1 MPVIKTTCDRN
12 REQIAFLSI
21 RNGKNDAELEF
32 FGIVKKKGVYERL
45 NAILDL
51 VLPPKE
57 QRTNY
62 DMEFTRNWL
71 KNSIRNL

>member
-1 MPVIKTTCDRN
+1 MPVIKTTCNRN
-12 REQIAFLSI
+12 RGQIVFLSI
-21 RNGKNDAELEF
+21 RNGKNDAESEF

-51 VLPPKE
+51 ILPPKE